1 MYFGK
6 KMDLLKLIAL
16 QLISPLKLSLL
27 LLFIALML
35 HTMSKQRIATCTKRV
50 ALFWVLLWSQ
60 PYASDVL
67 LHFIEYKPEPAD
79 ERSKHSPDYILV
91 LACYYSTQGNVSE
104 ISRWAEC
111 SLQRNVEG
119 VRLHN
124 KSQAPIIIT
133 GGNFLYDS
141 SINYS
146 KVAHDFFVSMNID
159 KENLITTNK
168 GTNTHEELL
177 SASMY
182 LENKHIWV
190 VSSATHIF
198 RLKKELSNI
207 PASTTYF
214 PVDYHS
220 KGRLT
225 PYITLPSQKAL
236 ENARIGMYELLA
248 RVKFTLSN

>member
-1 MYFGK
+1 M
-6 KMDLLKLIAL
+6 A
-16 QLISPLKLSLL
+16 
-27 LLFIALML
+27 
-35 HTMSKQRIATCTKRV
+35 KQRIATFTKRV
-50 ALFWVLLWSQ
+50 ALFWLLLWSQ

-67 LHFIEYKPEPAD
+67 LHFIEYKPESESAPPL
-79 ERSKHSPDYILV
+79 HSPDYILV
-91 LACYYSTQGNVSE
+91 LACYYSTQGDVPE

-111 SLQRNVEG
+111 SLQRNVEA

-124 KSQAPIIIT
+124 KSQAPIVIT
-133 GGNFLYDS
+133 GGNFLHDS

-146 KVAHDFFVSMNID
+146 NVAYEFFVSMNID
-159 KENLITTNK
+159 KKNLITTNK

-177 SASMY
+177 SASQY

-198 RLKKELSNI
+198 RLKKELANI
-207 PASTTYF
+207 AASTTYF

-220 KGRLT
+220 KGSLT

-236 ENARIGMYELLA
+236 ENTRVAFYELLA
-248 RVKFTLSN
+248 NVKFTLNN